1 MSFLFSA
8 AGLFLTLVSVSQ
20 AAPFVYNKNLLPRN
34 SVQATPGA
42 AIYDY
47 VVVGGGTAGLA
58 IAARLS
64 EDGSRSVAVIEAGT
78 YYESFGNTSE
88 IPLFDSSWTGKDPKD
103 TNPNLDWNFVTVPQK
118 GVLGAEIHY
127 PRGKC
132 LGGSS
137 ARNYM
142 GYLRSTK
149 GSYQQW
155 ADMVGD
161 NSYTY
166 NKWLPYFQK
175 SLDFT
180 PPDMTKRAL
189 NATPQYD
196 SSSLGKGG
204 PLSITFPSYAQ
215 AMSSWVQK
223 GMQEVGIAVSNGI
236 TSGVL
241 MGSSYVIATL
251 QYNQKRES
259 SETAFL
265 TPASSRSNLHIYTN
279 TMAKK
284 VVFSGKKAKGVL
296 ASTGSQQY
304 TLLAKREVILSAG
317 AFQSPQ
323 VLMVSGIGPAAT
335 LSKYKI
341 PVIADLPGVGQNLQ
355 DHILMGPSYRVNVIT
370 ASAMADPAFAAQ
382 AADQFKMQQS
392 GILTSPVGDFGG
404 WEKLPAH
411 LRGNFS
417 SATRSILNSLQPD
430 WPEIEFLSM
439 GGYLGYQ
446 ENGSQPADGY
456 NYATIAIALEA
467 PQSRGSVTI
476 SSADTND
483 APVIDPGWLTSPVD
497 QEVALAG
504 YRRVREIFATKAIA
518 PALIGQEAFPGLEV
532 SSDAD
537 LLQLIKQSVG
547 SVFHASCTCAMGK
560 KGDKNAVVD
569 SNANVIGV
577 TGLRVVDASSFPFLL
592 PGHPMAT
599 VYALAE
605 KIAAQILLS

>member
-1 MSFLFSA
+1 MSSFLGA
-8 AGLFLTLVSVSQ
+8 AALVLTLASISQ
-20 AAPFVYNKNLLPRN
+20 VAPFVYNMNLLPRN
-34 SVQATPGA
+34 SVQANPGA
-42 AIYDY
+42 ATYDY

-58 IAARLS
+58 MAARLS

-88 IPLFDSSWTGKDPKD
+88 IPLFDSTWTGKDPSD
-103 TNPNLDWNFVTVPQK
+103 TNPSVDWDFVTVPQK

-142 GYLRSTK
+142 GYLRGTK

-155 ADMVGD
+155 ANMVGD
-161 NSYTY
+161 KSYTY
-166 NKWLPYFQK
+166 DNWLPYFQK
-175 SLDFT
+175 SLNFT
-180 PPDMTKRAL
+180 PPDMTKRAS

-196 SSSLGKGG
+196 SSSLGRGG
-204 PLSITFPSYAQ
+204 PLSITFPNYAQ

-223 GMQEVGIAVSNGI
+223 GMQEVGIAVSNGL

-241 MGSSYVIATL
+241 MGSSYVIVTL
-251 QYNQKRES
+251 QGNQKRES

-265 TPASSRSNLHIYTN
+265 TPASSRSNLKVYTN

-284 VVFSGKKAKGVL
+284 IVFSGKKAKGVL
-296 ASTGSQQY
+296 VSTGTQQY
-304 TLLAKREVILSAG
+304 TLTAKHEVILAAG

-323 VLMVSGIGPAAT
+323 LLMVSGIGPAAT
-335 LSKYKI
+335 LSKYNI
-341 PVIADLPGVGQNLQ
+341 SVITDRPGVGQNLQ
-355 DHILMGPSYRVNVIT
+355 DHILMGLSYRVNVIT
-370 ASAMADPAFAAQ
+370 ASAMANPAFAAQ
-382 AADQFKMQQS
+382 AANLSNTQQS

-404 WEKLPAH
+404 WEKLPSH
-411 LRGNFS
+411 LRSNLS
-417 SATRSILNSLQPD
+417 SATLSVLNALPQD

-446 ENGSQPADGY
+446 ENGSQPTDGY
-456 NYATIAIALEA
+456 DYATVAIALEA
-467 PQSRGSVTI
+467 PQLRGSVSI
-476 SSADTND
+476 SSADASD
-483 APVIDPGWLTSPVD
+483 APVIDPAWLTSPID

-504 YRRVREIFATKAIA
+504 YRRVCEIFATKAIA
-518 PALIGQEAFPGLEV
+518 PALIGPEAFPGAQV

-560 KGDKNAVVD
+560 RDDKNAVVD

-577 TGLRVVDASSFPFLL
+577 KGLRVVDASAFPFLP

-599 VYALAE
+599 D
-605 KIAAQILLS
+605 

>member
-1 MSFLFSA
+1 MNSLLSA
-8 AGLFLTLVSVSQ
+8 AGLVLTLASISQ
-20 AAPFVYNKNLLPRN
+20 AAPFEYNKNLLPRN

-42 AIYDY
+42 ATYDY

-64 EDGSRSVAVIEAGT
+64 ESGSRSVAVIEAGT

-88 IPLFDSSWTGKDPKD
+88 IPLFDTLWTGKDPED
-103 TNPNLDWNFVTVPQK
+103 TNPNVDWGFVTIPQK
-118 GVLGAEIHY
+118 GVLDAEIHY

-142 GYLRSTK
+142 GYLRATK

-155 ADMVGD
+155 ANMVGD

-166 NKWLPYFQK
+166 DNWLPYFKK

-180 PPDMTKRAL
+180 PPDMSKRAL

-196 SSSLGKGG
+196 SGSLGRGG
-204 PLSITFPSYAQ
+204 PLSITFPNYAQ
-215 AMSSWVQK
+215 AISSWVQK

-251 QYNQKRES
+251 QGNQKRES
-259 SETAFL
+259 SSTAFL
-265 TPASSRSNLHIYTN
+265 TPAAGRSNLKIYTN

-284 VVFSGKKAKGVL
+284 IAFSGKTANGVL
-296 ASTGSQQY
+296 VSTGGQQF
-304 TLLAKREVILSAG
+304 TLSAKREVILAAG

-323 VLMVSGIGPAAT
+323 LLMVSGVGPAAT
-335 LSKYKI
+335 LSKYNI
-341 PVIADLPGVGQNLQ
+341 PVIADRPGVGQNMQ

-382 AADQFKMQQS
+382 AANLFNTQQS

-404 WEKLPAH
+404 WEKLPSR
-411 LRGNFS
+411 LRSTLS
-417 SATRSILNSLQPD
+417 SATRSVLNSLPSD

-439 GGYLGYQ
+439 GGFLGYQ
-446 ENGSQPADGY
+446 ENGAQPTDGY
-456 NYATIAIALEA
+456 NYATVAIALQA
-467 PQSRGSVTI
+467 PQSRGSVSI
-476 SSADTND
+476 SSADTSD
-483 APVIDPGWLTSPVD
+483 APVIDPGWLTSPID

-504 YRRVREIFATKAIA
+504 YKRVREIFATKAIA
-518 PALIGQEAFPGLEV
+518 PALIGQEYFPGPQV

-537 LLQLIKQSVG
+537 LLQLIKKSVG
-547 SVFHASCTCAMGK
+547 SVFHASCTCAMGRK
-560 KGDKNAVVD
+560 DDKNAVVD

-577 TGLRVVDASSFPFLL
+577 KGLRVVDASAFPFLP

-605 KIAAQILLS
+605 KIAAQILRS